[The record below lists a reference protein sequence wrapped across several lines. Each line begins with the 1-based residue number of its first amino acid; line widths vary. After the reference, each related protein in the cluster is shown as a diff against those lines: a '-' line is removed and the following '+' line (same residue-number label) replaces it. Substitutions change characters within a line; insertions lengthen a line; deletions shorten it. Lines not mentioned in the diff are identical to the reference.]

1 MVGGGETA
9 ALSGS
14 DARAGTGVA
23 VVGCGAWGR
32 NLVRNFGGLGALC
45 ALVDPHAAVVEKLAE
60 THGGRAASFEDVL
73 ADGRIDAV
81 AIATQPSRHA
91 ALALAALHAGK
102 HVLVEKP
109 IALDREEAEGMVR
122 LADRLDR
129 CLMVGHVLR
138 YHPAFARLHE
148 LVRAGRLGRI
158 RQIYANRLNLGT
170 VRREEDVLWC
180 LGPHDVSMIL
190 ALVDAEPTEVG
201 AIGGYHLRDEIADTA
216 TVQLRFPGGEQ
227 AQITVSWMSPVKE
240 HRLTVIGSEAM
251 AVFDDTLPW
260 ERKLILYPHRVEIEA
275 GAPVAHRAE
284 PVPIALEPA
293 EPLRAECAHFLDCVR
308 TGRAPLT
315 DGAESLRVMDVLSRA
330 SDLMRLG
337 RPRSGQGPLRSVRVA

>member
-1 MVGGGETA
+1 
-9 ALSGS
+9 
-14 DARAGTGVA
+14 VA

-32 NLVRNFGGLGALC
+32 NLVRNFAELGALG
-45 ALVDPHAAVVEKLAE
+45 ALVDPHASVVESLVEA
-60 THGGRAASFEDVL
+60 HGGRAASFEEVL
-73 ADGRIDAV
+73 ADETIDAV

-109 IALDREEAEGMVR
+109 IALDRGEAEAMVR
-122 LADRLDR
+122 LADRIDR
-129 CLMVGHVLR
+129 RLMVGHVLR
-138 YHPAFARLHE
+138 YHRAFEGLNE
-148 LVRAGRLGRI
+148 LVGAGRLGRI

-190 ALVDAEPTEVG
+190 ALVGAEPTEVE
-201 AIGGYHLRDEIADTA
+201 AIGGYHLRDEVADTA
-216 TVQLRFPGGEQ
+216 TVQLRFPDGEQ
-227 AQITVSWMSPVKE
+227 AQVTASWMSPAKE
-240 HRLTVIGSEAM
+240 HRLTVIGSEGM
-251 AVFDDTLPW
+251 AVFDDTLSW
-260 ERKLILYPHRVEIEA
+260 GRKLLLYPHRVAIEA
-275 GAPVAHRAE
+275 GEPLADRAE

-308 TGRAPLT
+308 TGRRPLT

-330 SDLMRLG
+330 SEAMRLG
-337 RPRSGQGPLRSVRVA
+337 RPRSGKGSLRSVRVA